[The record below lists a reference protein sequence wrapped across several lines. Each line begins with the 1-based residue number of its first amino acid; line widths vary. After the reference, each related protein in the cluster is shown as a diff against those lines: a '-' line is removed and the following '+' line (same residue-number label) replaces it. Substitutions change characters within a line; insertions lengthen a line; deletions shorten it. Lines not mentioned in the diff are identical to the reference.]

1 MKKIL
6 FFALTAVVLAA
17 TMLLCV
23 SAVDVSTADELVS
36 IMSDPAR
43 WKEDITLTAD
53 IDLSGKIQQPIG
65 TWEKPYTGVFDGK
78 GHTLTVSIVSMNGT
92 VGLFGAA
99 KDATIRNLTLKGSVQ
114 CNYPAQNAEAKVG
127 DNYVAAG
134 AFIGTALPGVTVENC
149 KNYATVIGPCN
160 IGGVIG
166 IIAHAGTDMV
176 SVKNCENHGTF
187 TCAYGNLGGVIGRG
201 RFTNAAN
208 PALEVVNCANYADIT
223 YKSADRARCGGI
235 VGYLRINQGA
245 VHIEGCVNEGNLDAQ
260 NSASSS
266 THYVSLGGIVG
277 RSEVQ
282 SHISAGMDVI
292 NCYNK
297 GKILSSRYAGGITG
311 YHGVGAEGKY
321 YEVIYDSCVNIGTVE
336 STDAQAGGI
345 AGYTDAQTALT
356 IRNCLNTAPVDGVS
370 AGGGIVGR
378 QRGINII
385 NCISVSR
392 AYSQAGMGGLVGVA
406 AGSIPCDI
414 SASYYPNINRSATGT
429 IAETN
434 TDSGS
439 AAFDTKAATKKETFG
454 SLDFSAWEMGDK
466 CPVPKTMKNV
476 EIIITVGDLS
486 NFELA
491 GDGPAEGSPMVVYHD
506 RDATNDNDGLTPK
519 TPKQTLGTMSTHL
532 YSMIQN
538 GGVIVCVGN
547 SNIPS
552 NYTFAKTYGPV
563 TITSVWDGVDYRN
576 PLPAEKPAGCFNIN
590 SGLTLTVCSDI
601 TFDNIIL
608 FQLGNQNTVRV
619 QNGGNLVITDTV
631 QLLSKPGINYHYK
644 LVVEEGGVAVLSK
657 EAMQKFTIVNE
668 GGLVVEYAGG
678 TELKLTIGKLT
689 GYVNGTAK
697 TLDAA
702 PVIKSGRTMLPV
714 RFVAENLGG
723 TVGWDGA
730 TSSVTI
736 KGDNIDIAIK
746 VGADTAWINGK
757 TVKLDAP
764 AFIENSRT
772 YLPVRV
778 VAEAMGATVAWDG
791 ATSTATLT
799 K

>member
-1 MKKIL
+1 MKKL
-6 FFALTAVVLAA
+6 FSFALILLVLAA
-17 TMLLCV
+17 AMLLTA
-23 SAVDVSTADELVS
+23 SAVNVGTADELVA
-36 IMSDPAR
+36 IMSDTSR
-43 WKEDITLTAD
+43 WDEDITLTAD
-53 IDLSGKIQQPIG
+53 IDLSGKVQQPIG
-65 TWEKPYTGVFDGK
+65 TFEKPYTGTFDGK
-78 GHTLTVSIVSMNGT
+78 GHTVTLNLVSMNGT
-92 VGLFGAA
+92 VGLIGAA
-99 KDATIRNLTLKGSVQ
+99 KDATVMNVTVKGTVQ
-114 CNYPAQNAEAKVG
+114 CNYPAQNAEVKVG
-127 DNYVAAG
+127 DYYVAVG
-134 AFIGTALPGVTVENC
+134 AVVGTAFQGVTVEKCTNE
-149 KNYATVIGPCN
+149 ATVIGPCN
-160 IGGVIG
+160 VGGIIG
-166 IIAHAGTDMV
+166 IVAHSGTSAVTVVDCV
-176 SVKNCENHGTF
+176 NRGTF
-187 TCAYGNLGGVIGRG
+187 TCAYGNLGGIIGRG
-201 RFTNAAN
+201 RMTNAAA
-208 PALEVVNCANYADIT
+208 PALTVLNCTNYADIT
-223 YKSADRARCGGI
+223 YTSTDRARCGGI
-235 VGYLRINQGA
+235 AGYLRINQGS
-245 VHIEGCVNEGNLDAQ
+245 VHIEGCANYGNLDAQ
-260 NSASSS
+260 NNASSS

-297 GKILSSRYAGGITG
+297 GSILSSRYAGGITG
-311 YHGVGAEGKY
+311 YHGIGAEGKF
-321 YEVIYDSCVNIGTVE
+321 YEVICDNCVNVGTVT
-336 STDAQAGGI
+336 STGAQAGGI
-345 AGYTDAQTALT
+345 VAYTDSQTAVT
-356 IRNCLNTAPVDGVS
+356 VQNCLNTAPVDGVS
-370 AGGGIVGR
+370 AGGGMLGR
-378 QRGINII
+378 QRGVNVI

-406 AGSIPCDI
+406 AGAIPCDI
-414 SASYYPNINRSATGT
+414 SASYYPNINRAATGT

-439 AAFDTKAATKKETFG
+439 AAFDTKAAAKKETFG
-454 SLDFSAWEMGDK
+454 SLNFDTWVMGDK
-466 CPVPKTMKNV
+466 CPVPKAMQNV

-486 NFELA
+486 QFEME
-491 GDGPAEGSPMVVYHD
+491 GDGPAEGSPTVVYHD

-519 TPKQTLGTMSTHL
+519 TPKQTFGTLSTHL

-576 PLPAEKPAGCFNIN
+576 PLPADKPAGCFNIN
-590 SGLTLTVCSDI
+590 SGLTLTVCSDL

-608 FQLGNQNTVRV
+608 FQMGNQNTIVV
-619 QNGGNLVITDTV
+619 QNGGNLVVTDTV
-631 QLLSKPGINYHYK
+631 QLLSKPGLDYHYK
-644 LVVEEGGVAVLSK
+644 LVVEEGATAILSK

-668 GGLVVEYAGG
+668 GGLVTEYAGG

-791 ATSTATLT
+791 ATSTATLV